1 MGRAEVATLRAISLF
16 MLLVIPNVTSL
27 QQNKVN
33 PQRDE
38 GHWGLVRTGYLSA
51 EKYLALKPDTQAVYM
66 AGMIDGMYLAPM
78 FDAPDEDKYLVR
90 IRVCVTDGRITNTQ
104 IAAIVTKYVK
114 NRPDEW
120 KAGANVVA
128 YQALRE
134 ACPAI

>member
-1 MGRAEVATLRAISLF
+1 MRKARFRAISLF
-16 MLLVIPNVTSL
+16 MLLIIPNVTSSN
-27 QQNKVN
+27 QQKDT
-33 PQRDE
+33 PPRDE
-38 GHWGLVRTGYLSA
+38 GHWGLVRSGFLSA
-51 EKYLALKPDTQAVYM
+51 EKYLALKPDIKAVYM

-90 IRVCVTDGRITNTQ
+90 IRACVTDGGLTNTQ